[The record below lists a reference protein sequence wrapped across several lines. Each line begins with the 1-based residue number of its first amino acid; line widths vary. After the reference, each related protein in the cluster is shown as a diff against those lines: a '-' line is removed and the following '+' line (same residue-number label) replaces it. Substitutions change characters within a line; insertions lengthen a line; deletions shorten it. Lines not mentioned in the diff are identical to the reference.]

1 MNKKALGLALISAF
15 SICTFTACKEKA
27 QENGKIK
34 EDYDLSNNIEL
45 SAYVNKEIVYDDVSF
60 KLAKKDEEDN
70 FYSMLEITSNNPNIK
85 SYDII
90 EAYTI
95 DLRGKDKHNIITAP
109 VTFDFKSFSLLFKR
123 KR

>member
-45 SAYVNKEIVYDDVSF
+45 SAYVNKEIVYDEVSF
-60 KLAKKDEEDN
+60 KLAKKD
-70 FYSMLEITSNNPNIK
+70 
-85 SYDII
+85 
-90 EAYTI
+90 
-95 DLRGKDKHNIITAP
+95 
-109 VTFDFKSFSLLFKR
+109 
-123 KR
+123 